1 MFNGPDR
8 AFMVD
13 NMKIVVESIES
24 KLREPFFSDFID
36 IAIVSISKYID
47 AIKKFE
53 ASGAIRDLYRCQD
66 NAAEKFINN
75 HFCEITKDIES
86 NDVKQVLDALRYSF
100 SCYAYN
106 GLHQLYTR
114 QENECWHPKIKLT
127 EVLEPNDIESLSQD
141 LTLYRGCDISEFES
155 KTFGQAWT
163 TSLASAKE
171 FAYVHYRSQDWFD
184 EKNRVVLKAIYSK
197 NYVLFSDQSREYEVV
212 VDVDRLINVCTCA

>member
-1 MFNGPDR
+1 M
-8 AFMVD
+8 AD

-24 KLREPFFSDFID
+24 KLREPFFSEFID
-36 IAIVSISKYID
+36 IAICSISKYIG
-47 AIKKFE
+47 AINKFE
-53 ASGAIRDLYRCQD
+53 ASGATRDLYRCQD
-66 NAAEKFINN
+66 NAAEEFVNN
-75 HFCEITKDIES
+75 HFCEITKTIER
-86 NDVKQVLDALRYSF
+86 NDVKQVLDALRHSF

-127 EVLEPNDIESLSQD
+127 EVLEPNDIESLPQD

-163 TSLASAKE
+163 TSLESARE

-184 EKNRVVLKAIYSK
+184 EKTRVVLETTYSK
-197 NYVLFSDQSREYEVV
+197 NHVLFSDQSIEYEVV
-212 VDVDRLINVCTCA
+212 VDVDRLINVRTYA